1 MSINKENLNEKNP
14 ILQSF
19 TNKEDLKDFY
29 LKELKTT
36 HSGWVCINYNSEY
49 LRERLSKLK
58 EESNSLKQKI
68 NSIESKNLNEK
79 NNLEKI
85 ILSLREEN
93 HFIKQNY
100 EMQKITIN
108 NLSKEKQKLLND
120 LQELKNINNN
130 LLKDKDILLEQIKDL
145 NNIIN
150 NDISPKLQKN
160 ENDFKFLQNK
170 INELQTIIIS
180 LKNEKMRILD
190 DNNNKAEMI
199 KVLTIQNKK
208 LLNEIKLKYNKDL
221 FFIESIEKIGI
232 DKNINNDIYKEMINK
247 YDDNKNKNINYSYD
261 KEAKSDM
268 IKTKQRN
275 KNNSLE
281 KKKKKFN
288 KTTEN

>member
-1 MSINKENLNEKNP
+1 MK
-14 ILQSF
+14 
-19 TNKEDLKDFY
+19 
-29 LKELKTT
+29 
-36 HSGWVCINYNSEY
+36 
-49 LRERLSKLK
+49 
-58 EESNSLKQKI
+58 
-68 NSIESKNLNEK
+68 
-79 NNLEKI
+79 KI

-120 LQELKNINNN
+120 LQELKNVNNN